1 MSSAQAASLKFWGV
15 ASASLLA
22 YGVWAL
28 VCVASAYFFADTQRA
43 RVLACN
49 TRPAPVGGFPVGPMS
64 HELIVIVTAE
74 YEVEAQPRRS
84 QFKFSRPVEE
94 RFDCSDVPEMPI
106 RISPLDSSS
115 VYAVGF
121 GSLPDDFAKGA
132 MAIVI
137 GSLFAAGVRQRY
149 L

>member
-1 MSSAQAASLKFWGV
+1 MTSGQAASLKFWGV
-15 ASASLLA
+15 ASALLLA

-28 VCVASAYFFADTQRA
+28 ARVASAYVFADTQRA

-49 TRPAPVGGFPVGPMS
+49 TRPAPTGGFPVGPMS
-64 HELIVIVTAE
+64 NELIVTVTAE
-74 YEVEAQPRRS
+74 YEMAAQPRRH
-84 QFKFSRPVEE
+84 QFKFSRPVQE
-94 RFDCSDVPEMPI
+94 RFDCSDVPEVPI
-106 RISPLDSSS
+106 RISPLDPSS

-132 MAIVI
+132 MAIVV